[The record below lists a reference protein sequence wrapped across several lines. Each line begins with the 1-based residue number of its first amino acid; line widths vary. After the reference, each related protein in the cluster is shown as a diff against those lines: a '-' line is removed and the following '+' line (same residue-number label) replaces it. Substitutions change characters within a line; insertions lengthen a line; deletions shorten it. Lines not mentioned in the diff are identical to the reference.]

1 MKTIRENTYDVLLAA
16 LVRKGLLAPEEAARF
31 AEGIL
36 ARLAETGWT
45 GEGEGPSDSMVL
57 VTRRGVTQL
66 FSRPPQLPVVWMNF
80 DEMRQDGVDAVEV
93 FS

>member
-1 MKTIRENTYDVLLAA
+1 MRENTYDVLLAA
-16 LVRKGLLAPEEAARF
+16 LVKKGLMAHEEAAKF
-31 AEGIL
+31 AERIL
-36 ARLAETGWT
+36 SRLAETGWT
-45 GEGEGPSDSMVL
+45 GAGEGPSDSVVL

-66 FSRPPQLPVVWMNF
+66 FWRPPQSPVVWLNF

>member
-16 LVRKGLLAPEEAARF
+16 LVRKGLLAPEEAEHF

-36 ARLAETGWT
+36 TRLAETGWT
-45 GEGEGPSDSMVL
+45 GEGEGPSDSVVL

-66 FSRPPQLPVVWMNF
+66 FWRPPQSLVLWMNF
-80 DEMRQDGVDAVEV
+80 DEMRQDGVDAVGV
-93 FS
+93 F